1 MGQSFC
7 SGLCVESLPSHICLT
22 VYPYNLG
29 KPDNVAKPPKRSL
42 AEHAAARARRANP
55 RARTPAPSSRPIDG
69 RIFHP
74 PWTSVQGSIRVLSR
88 SSRAHPRGRISSI
101 QRAPPRPSS
110 ACVGD
115 YHASN
120 ATCIRTRRAY
130 ERVPVN
136 FPSSHIA
143 PSSSNTNCEPVDID
157 AVDARARSN
166 KRSRREWKEWNDPP
180 PPGHE
185 RPVAGRPAI
194 DRHRER
200 VKEKKY
206 ATAVA
211 FVPCSHV
218 KVRSGAGWVRF
229 GCGKVRR
236 GSRGSSRDVGWRP
249 LHTQILNM
257 EEVLSF

>member
-7 SGLCVESLPSHICLT
+7 FGLCVESLPSHICLT
-22 VYPYNLG
+22 VCPYNLG
-29 KPDNVAKPPKRSL
+29 KPDNVAKPPKRPL
-42 AEHAAARARRANP
+42 AERAAARARRANP

-74 PWTSVQGSIRVLSR
+74 SWTSVQGSIRVLSR
-88 SSRAHPRGRISSI
+88 SSRAHPRRRISTI

-143 PSSSNTNCEPVDID
+143 PSSSNTNASRSTSTPST
-157 AVDARARSN
+157 RARSD
-166 KRSRREWKEWNDPP
+166 KRSRREWNGMIRRRRVTNDP
-180 PPGHE
+180 
-185 RPVAGRPAI
+185 
-194 DRHRER
+194 
-200 VKEKKY
+200 
-206 ATAVA
+206 
-211 FVPCSHV
+211 
-218 KVRSGAGWVRF
+218 
-229 GCGKVRR
+229 
-236 GSRGSSRDVGWRP
+236 SRDVPRSIDTARESKKKKVRVSNRFRGRVRT
-249 LHTQILNM
+249 L
-257 EEVLSF
+257 FAR